1 MDVSYRKV
9 EFTEE
14 IVLLLHS
21 YVQKQW
27 PILLWQAHA
36 KQNAR
41 HGIITEFVPAK
52 KSIKLSFTDGLSD
65 MDFKQTLYCKGEEK
79 KIVFKTLSIANDHN
93 SVKVT
98 VPNDLRL
105 QELRTNKRYEM
116 FSNKNAFLTVT
127 IPSHYDSKESS
138 FVFKLHDIS
147 EDGCSILMHSSK
159 LKFFKE
165 GDVLKVTQ
173 IGSDIVYIPFSAT
186 IMHIAPVKGK
196 GQSDVLLYK
205 VGVNFEQ
212 ALFFYNYYLTRHLD

>member
-14 IVLLLHS
+14 IVLLLQN

-36 KQNAR
+36 KQAAR
-41 HGIITEFVPAK
+41 NGMISEFNPAT
-52 KSIKLSFTDGLSD
+52 KSIRLSFADGVSGL
-65 MDFKQTLYCKGEEK
+65 DFKQTLYCKGEAK
-79 KIVFKTLSIANDHN
+79 KIVFKTQSIGNDHN
-93 SVKVT
+93 SVKVN

-105 QELRTNKRYEM
+105 QEMRTNKRYEM
-116 FSNKNAFLTVT
+116 FSNKNALLTVT

-159 LKFFKE
+159 LKFFKVA
-165 GDVLKVTQ
+165 DILKVTQ
-173 IGSDIVYIPFSAT
+173 IGSDVVYIPFSAT

-196 GQSDVLLYK
+196 GQSDVQLYK
-205 VGVNFEQ
+205 VGLNFEQ
-212 ALFFYNYYLTRHLD
+212 ALFFYNYYLTRYLD